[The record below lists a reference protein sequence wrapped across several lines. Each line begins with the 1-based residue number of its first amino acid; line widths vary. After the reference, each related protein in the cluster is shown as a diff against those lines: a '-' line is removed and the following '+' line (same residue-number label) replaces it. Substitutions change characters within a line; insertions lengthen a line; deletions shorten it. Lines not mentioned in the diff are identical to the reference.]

1 MHSKFWKK
9 NFYLQWYT

>member
-9 NFYLQWYT
+9 NFYLQWYI